1 MKRFKFTDIEPDFK
15 PMAGITSTPDNIMK
29 EKKLPDKVTN
39 IDLSDLVAKA
49 AGLPG
54 VKINREEFLKKE
66 FGAPKY
72 AGILAAIIKNGPNKA
87 GVDQNDLLKHAKGVI
102 NFETT
107 KATAISAAAGLPGG
121 LAMIGTIPADT
132 AQFYGHVL
140 RVIQKLMYLYGW
152 QDVGSMDEGT
162 KNILIIFLGAMSG
175 VEVAQK
181 AIGNLCKQISS
192 QMATTIAAKAL
203 TKTTLYP
210 VVKKVCAQ
218 IGIKMTKQVFAKGVA
233 QAVPVVGAVVSGG
246 LTVATFKPMSHKLL
260 KILAEN
266 S

>member
-1 MKRFKFTDIEPDFK
+1 ME
-15 PMAGITSTPDNIMK
+15 
-29 EKKLPDKVTN
+29 EKNLPAKASNV
-39 IDLSDLVAKA
+39 DLANLVAKA
-49 AGLPG
+49 AELPG
-54 VKINREEFLKKE
+54 VKIDRDEFLRKE

-72 AGILAAIIKNGPNKA
+72 AGKITDIINNGPNKA
-87 GVDQNDLLKHAKGVI
+87 GVDRDDLLKHAKGVI

-107 KATAISAAAGLPGG
+107 KATAISAATGLPGG
-121 LAMIGTIPADT
+121 WAMLGTIPADT

-152 QDVGSMDEGT
+152 QDIGSMDEGT

-181 AIGNLCKQISS
+181 AIGNLCSQISS
-192 QMATTIAAKAL
+192 KMTTTIAAKAL

-218 IGIKMTKQVFAKGVA
+218 IGVKMTKQVFAKGVA
-233 QAVPVVGAVVSGG
+233 KAVPVVGAVVSGG

-260 KILAEN
+260 KILSEN